1 MQGALEHK
9 SSSVYSFYTDTTGL
23 VDLVSETVAHEFYH
37 VLTPMNLTSNLIS
50 PYNFYDPKI
59 FSGHLWLYEGV
70 TEYLAYKNNLAAG
83 LMNKEEFFM
92 MLKNKDKSTL
102 YYKKHSMLDASQN
115 ILSKKS
121 QDYFGNYYD
130 KGALVGFYIDY
141 LITME
146 SNGENNISTLLT
158 YLLRKYGKD
167 KPFDDALL
175 LEELSSKFEAIR
187 PALYACI
194 VGKEDVPLDS
204 LFSDLNI
211 RIEESEDSISYNRY
225 TYGFRGM
232 RYLAKGKYF
241 TTTSSRINDETG
253 LKKIEIHEI
262 NGIPSEY
269 CSFLDFFES
278 NADDMVLKIK
288 ANGMIKEVTL
298 KPELNSGAYHPTIAV
313 LPPAGSNEM
322 RTIQHLIKF

>member
-1 MQGALEHK
+1 
-9 SSSVYSFYTDTTGL
+9 
-23 VDLVSETVAHEFYH
+23 
-37 VLTPMNLTSNLIS
+37 
-50 PYNFYDPKI
+50 
-59 FSGHLWLYEGV
+59 
-70 TEYLAYKNNLAAG
+70 
-83 LMNKEEFFM
+83 
-92 MLKNKDKSTL
+92 
-102 YYKKHSMLDASQN
+102 
-115 ILSKKS
+115 
-121 QDYFGNYYD
+121 
-130 KGALVGFYIDY
+130 
-141 LITME
+141 
-146 SNGENNISTLLT
+146 
-158 YLLRKYGKD
+158 
-167 KPFDDALL
+167 
-175 LEELSSKFEAIR
+175 
-187 PALYACI
+187 
-194 VGKEDVPLDS
+194 
-204 LFSDLNI
+204 
-211 RIEESEDSISYNRY
+211 
-225 TYGFRGM
+225 M